1 MRDIAGEQAL
11 RQRDKEMIP
20 TRLLLAMVALVAIIF
35 SFAAFSVLSGRPLE
49 ALPPQL
55 EVIKER
61 EIQIFGDM
69 SGGAKVTTTDGT
81 VIADLSPEEGGFVSG
96 IGRVLTRER
105 GKIGMAGSE
114 PIRLIQYSDG
124 RLAIR
129 DDHTP
134 WRAELRG
141 FGQDNEATFYKIL
154 NAN

>member
-1 MRDIAGEQAL
+1 MRDIAGERAL

-35 SFAAFSVLSGRPLE
+35 SFAAFSVITDRPLE

-55 EVIKER
+55 EVVKER
-61 EIQIFGDM
+61 EIAIFADM
-69 SGGAKVTTTDGT
+69 SGGATVTAPDGT
-81 VIADLSPEEGGFVSG
+81 LIAELTPEQGGFVSG

-105 GKIGMAGSE
+105 GKVGLSGSE
-114 PIRLIQYSDG
+114 PIRLIQYADG